1 MNLNDSAWMSNNI
14 SDIGNKTLREICML
28 GTHDA
33 GMGVFTSGTPFA
45 SPCNTVTQ
53 KKQISGQLQL
63 GSRYFDIRPV
73 VSGGNFFTGHYT
85 EIDAGLIKSWQGAN
99 GQSIESV
106 INDINEYTK
115 ENAELIILHLSH
127 DLDTDV
133 GNSKYSPFTQEQWG
147 DLLSYM
153 KSNISHLKSV
163 TGDDIT
169 KLTLN
174 DYIGDGEA
182 AVIIV
187 VEPSGENIKSD
198 EFIGEGVYPATCF
211 PVYNSYANTNDLDVM
226 IKDQLDKMRKEKTSP
241 EGSYFL
247 LSWTLT
253 QSASQ
258 ITTCATGLGKSIL
271 DLAENANAS
280 LNAKLLPACNK
291 TCFPNI
297 VYIDAIN
304 EDTDVIDLVMKI
316 NDSLEKENKDM
327 EVTPQEIKYPTAD
340 GTELP
345 ALVGYVKDSKPGRL
359 IIFCHGHTEN
369 MHVFDK
375 YIPEFTDVNTMTLAV
390 TYRNDDKFPV
400 LAGAEDVIYASTAIL
415 KQYPSVEKIYLYS
428 ASMGGAIAGTAIG
441 ESKHYTLPGNRR
453 FEYWVSAS
461 GVTNLIELYAE
472 AALFVPGTREEI
484 EDDAG
489 GTPIEKH
496 QEYVRRSPALRAE
509 DLKAAGL
516 KHVEVI
522 HAKYDGIVLYNQAEE
537 LVSALEKNNV
547 DVKLTTLKCF
557 KGEGGAGATI
567 YSDVLLPDNVACLL
581 SGCSISSE
589 RVAGH
594 VITGDI
600 NNPSSSA
607 GRGAL
612 KKILLP

>member
-1 MNLNDSAWMSNNI
+1 MNSNDSAWMSNNI
-14 SDIGNKTLREICML
+14 SDVGNKTLREICMP

-53 KKQISGQLQL
+53 KKLVAGQLQL

-73 VSGGNFFTGHYT
+73 VSGGKFFTGHYT
-85 EIDAGLIKSWQGAN
+85 EIDAGLITSWQGAN

-133 GNSKYSPFTQEQWG
+133 GNSKYSPFSQEQWG

-153 KSNISHLKSV
+153 KSNIAHLKSV
-163 TGDDIT
+163 AGDDLT

-174 DYIGDGEA
+174 DYISDGNA

-187 VEPSGENIKSD
+187 VEPSGENIKID
-198 EFIGEGVYPATCF
+198 EFIGKGFYPATRF
-211 PVYNSYANTNDLDVM
+211 PVYNSYSDTNDLDAM
-226 IKDQLDKMRKEKTSP
+226 IKDQLEKMRKEKTSP
-241 EGSYFL
+241 ESSYFL

-258 ITTCATGLGKSIL
+258 VTTCATGLGKSIL
-271 DLAENANAS
+271 DLAGDANAA
-280 LNAKLLPACNK
+280 LNENLLPACDKN
-291 TCFPNI
+291 CFPNI

-304 EDTDVIDLVMKI
+304 DESNVIDLVMKI
-316 NDSLEKENKDM
+316 NNGQETETESSEIK
-327 EVTPQEIKYPTAD
+327 PQEINFTTED
-340 GTELP
+340 GTVLP
-345 ALVGYVKDSKPGRL
+345 ALLGYVKGSKPGRL

-400 LAGAEDVIYASTAIL
+400 LAGAKDVIYASTAIL
-415 KQYPSVEKIYLYS
+415 KDYPSVEKIYLYS

-441 ESKHYTLPGNRR
+441 ESKHYTLPGNKR

-484 EDDAG
+484 EEDAG
-489 GTPIEKH
+489 GTPVEKN

-547 DVKLTTLKCF
+547 DVELTTLKCF
-557 KGEGGAGATI
+557 KGDGSAGATI

-589 RVAGH
+589 KVAGH
-594 VITGDI
+594 VNTGDI

-607 GRGAL
+607 GREAL
-612 KKILLP
+612 KKLLLA